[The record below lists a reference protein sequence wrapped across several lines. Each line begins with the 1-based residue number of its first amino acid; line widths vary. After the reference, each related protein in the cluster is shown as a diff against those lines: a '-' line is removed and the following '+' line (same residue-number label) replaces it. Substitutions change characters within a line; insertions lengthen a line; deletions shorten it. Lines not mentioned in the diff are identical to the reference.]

1 MAALDKKQRA
11 SPMSISTHSDRNAF
25 REYPLDGALL
35 RFHPATGT
43 HVRIENAATGHLR
56 RVAPRVAMFGITNK
70 CNLSCDFCSRDLQ
83 RESVWSVQSAADV
96 LRGLSAAGTLEVAF
110 GGGEPFAFRGFA
122 ELVDIL
128 YHTTPL
134 ALNVTTNGTLIRR
147 STFAPYSG
155 RFGQVRVSLYDD
167 VRWRDAGTVLSDY
180 GQRWGANL
188 IVDDAVLPGL
198 PALLAE
204 LAALG
209 CHDVSLLSYV
219 GPDLRRHLSP
229 RGRAQLADIVQD
241 SPIAC
246 RLSVCFG
253 DAVPVPRL
261 FDGADGSGDCGAGL
275 DFVSITPDQRMQGC
289 SFHDGGL
296 PATRAEE
303 ILHGW
308 RNERARLAQPSAR
321 RGCARREAN
330 AYRPRPTPSVSVWQ
344 AFSGNN
350 SGECVMV
357 AKFETIADADAYLA
371 QLLPSWA
378 PDAEYSSGWQ
388 HLFKEEGVA
397 GPRLSGGGSPRE
409 LTALGRSVIAT
420 GYEADDLF
428 PELRALAWK
437 NGAYVVPG
445 GIHAHDVFLLAAV
458 RASSADDARS
468 LVRVAPH
475 PAASTCLHG
484 DVVLVTLEL
493 QGDGAPDELAGI
505 RQWLTAYAAGRP
517 LAAEVVFEHVNEAAM
532 LSIRKRLGA
541 EIDRIPRLALQFG
554 RHEDSGERA
563 ARFGQMIGEGQ
574 TIVAGACVLVSGLE
588 RRKRLAVLAYR
599 QGAYVSAVDGPE
611 VRVSAYLFM
620 PDVQPRKGRRA
631 EPREIDIDQ
640 VRDALRQRF
649 PSDVRIDIRAGYR
662 RSMAFVNVITADPGY
677 AFAQLEQLAALLA
690 AKLTLGVSEVE
701 PLALAV
707 RRVIADVR
715 AGSAARPADVARSRT
730 SP

>member
-1 MAALDKKQRA
+1 M
-11 SPMSISTHSDRNAF
+11 PVSTSFDRNAF
-25 REYPLDGALL
+25 RDYPLDGALL
-35 RFHPATGT
+35 RFHPETGT
-43 HVRIENAATGHLR
+43 HIRIENAATSDLR
-56 RVAPRVAMFGITNK
+56 RLAPRVVMFGITNK
-70 CNLSCDFCSRDLQ
+70 CNLSCDFCSRDV
-83 RESVWSVQSAADV
+83 RRDSAWSVQSAVDV

-122 ELVDIL
+122 ELIDIL
-128 YHTTPL
+128 HHTTPL

-147 STFAPYSG
+147 NTFAPYAG

-167 VRWRDAGTVLSDY
+167 VRWRDAGTVLSEY

-188 IVDDAVLPGL
+188 IVDDAVLRGL

-204 LAALG
+204 LAVLG
-209 CHDVSLLSYV
+209 CQDVSLLSYI

-229 RGRAQLADIVQD
+229 RGRAQLAAIVQN

-275 DFVSITPDQRMQGC
+275 DFVSITPDRRMQGC

-296 PATRAEE
+296 PATSAEE

-308 RNERARLAQPSAR
+308 RNERARLGQPSAR
-321 RGCARREAN
+321 RGCARRGAD
-330 AYRPRPTPSVSVWQ
+330 ACRTRSTPSVSVWQ

-378 PDAEYSSGWQ
+378 PDAEYSSEWKR
-388 HLFKEEGVA
+388 LFKEEAVA

-409 LTALGRSVIAT
+409 LAAIGRSVIAT

-437 NGAYVVPG
+437 KGAYVVPD

-458 RASSADDARS
+458 RASSADDARDLAS
-468 LVRVAPH
+468 LTLH
-475 PAASTCLHG
+475 PAARTWLHG
-484 DVVLVTLEL
+484 DVILVTLEL
-493 QGDGAPDELAGI
+493 QGDGAPGELVEI

-517 LAAEVVFEHVNEAAM
+517 LAAELVFDDMDEAAM
-532 LSIRKRLGA
+532 LSVSKRLGA
-541 EIDRIPRLALQFG
+541 EIGRTPRLALHFG
-554 RHEDSGERA
+554 SREDSSQRA
-563 ARFGQMIGEGQ
+563 VRFAQMIGEGQ
-574 TIVAGACVLVSGLE
+574 TDVAGTCVLVSGLE

-599 QGAYVSAVDGPE
+599 QGAHVCAIDGSE
-611 VRVSAYLFM
+611 VRVSAYLFV
-620 PDVQPRKGRRA
+620 PDAKPQKGRRA
-631 EPREIDIDQ
+631 EPGEIDIGR
-640 VRDALRQRF
+640 VREALHRRF
-649 PSDVRIDIRAGYR
+649 PRGVRIDVRAGYR
-662 RSMAFVNVITADPGY
+662 RGMAFVNIVTTDPGY
-677 AFAQLEQLAALLA
+677 AFTQLEALAASFEARLSI
-690 AKLTLGVSEVE
+690 GVREVE

-715 AGSAARPADVARSRT
+715 S
-730 SP
+730 

>member
-1 MAALDKKQRA
+1 MPA
-11 SPMSISTHSDRNAF
+11 STGFDRNAF

-56 RVAPRVAMFGITNK
+56 RGAPRVAMFGITNK
-70 CNLSCDFCSRDLQ
+70 CNLSCDFCSRDV
-83 RESVWSVQSAADV
+83 RRDSAWSVQSAADV

-122 ELVDIL
+122 ELIDIL
-128 YHTTPL
+128 HDTTPL
-134 ALNVTTNGTLIRR
+134 ALNVTTNGTLIRQ
-147 STFAPYSG
+147 STFAPYAG

-167 VRWRDAGTVLSDY
+167 VRWRDAGTVLSEY

-188 IVDDAVLPGL
+188 IVDDTVLPGL

-204 LAALG
+204 LATLG
-209 CHDVSLLSYV
+209 CQDVSLLSYI
-219 GPDLRRHLSP
+219 GADLRRHLSP
-229 RGRAQLADIVQD
+229 RGRAQLAAIVQD

-296 PATRAEE
+296 PATSAEE

-308 RNERARLAQPSAR
+308 RNEQARLEQPSAR
-321 RGCARREAN
+321 RGCARRN
-330 AYRPRPTPSVSVWQ
+330 AGASRPRSTPSVSVWQ

-357 AKFETIADADAYLA
+357 AKFETLADADAYLA

-378 PDAEYSSGWQ
+378 PDAEYSSEWKR
-388 HLFKEEGVA
+388 LFKEEAVA
-397 GPRLSGGGSPRE
+397 GPGLSGGGSPRE
-409 LTALGRSVIAT
+409 LAAIGRSVIAT

-437 NGAYVVPG
+437 KGAYVVPG
-445 GIHAHDVFLLAAV
+445 GIHAHDVHLLAAV
-458 RASSADDARS
+458 RASSAEDARN
-468 LVRVAPH
+468 LAGQTPH
-475 PAASTCLHG
+475 PAARTWLHG
-484 DVVLVTLEL
+484 DVILVTLEL
-493 QGDGAPDELAGI
+493 QGDSVPDEI
-505 RQWLTAYAAGRP
+505 IETRQWLTAYAAGRP
-517 LAAEVVFEHVNEAAM
+517 LAAELVFDDMNEAAM
-532 LSIRKRLGA
+532 LAVMKRLGA
-541 EIDRIPRLALQFG
+541 EIGRTPRLALHFG
-554 RHEDSGERA
+554 WRDGSGEKA
-563 ARFGQMIGEGQ
+563 ARFAQMIGEGQ
-574 TIVAGACVLVSGLE
+574 TNVAGKCVLVSGLE

-599 QGAYVSAVDGPE
+599 QGAHVSAIDGHE
-611 VRVSAYLFM
+611 VRVSAYFVV
-620 PDVQPRKGRRA
+620 PGAKPQKGRRA
-631 EPREIDIDQ
+631 EPGEIDIGR
-640 VRDALRQRF
+640 VREALHQRF
-649 PSDVRIDIRAGYR
+649 PGGMRFDVKSGYR
-662 RSMAFVNVITADPGY
+662 RDTAYVNIVTADPGY
-677 AFAQLEQLAALLA
+677 AFTQLEQLAAWLGA
-690 AKLTLGVSEVE
+690 TLSIGVHEVD
-701 PLALAV
+701 PLAFAV

-715 AGSAARPADVARSRT
+715 S
-730 SP
+730 

>member
-1 MAALDKKQRA
+1 
-11 SPMSISTHSDRNAF
+11 MSVSTGLDRNAF

-43 HVRIENAATGHLR
+43 HIRIENAATRHLR
-56 RVAPRVAMFGITNK
+56 RLAPRVVMFGITNK
-70 CNLSCDFCSRDLQ
+70 CNLSCDFCSRDV
-83 RESVWSVQSAADV
+83 RRDSAWSVQSAVDV
-96 LRGLSAAGTLEVAF
+96 LHGLSAAGTLEVAF

-122 ELVDIL
+122 ELIDIL
-128 YHTTPL
+128 HDTTPL
-134 ALNVTTNGTLIRR
+134 ALNVTTNGTLIRQ
-147 STFAPYSG
+147 STFSRYAG

-167 VRWRDAGTVLSDY
+167 VRWRDAGTVLSEY

-204 LAALG
+204 LAMLG
-209 CHDVSLLSYV
+209 CQDVSLLSYI

-229 RGRAQLADIVQD
+229 RGRAQLAAIVQD

-296 PATRAEE
+296 PATSAED

-308 RNERARLAQPSAR
+308 RNERARLEQPSVR
-321 RGCARREAN
+321 RGCARRHAN
-330 AYRPRPTPSVSVWQ
+330 ACRTPSTPSVSVWQ

-357 AKFETIADADAYLA
+357 AKFETLADADAYLA

-378 PDAEYSSGWQ
+378 PDAEYAPEWTR
-388 HLFKEEGVA
+388 LFKEEAVA
-397 GPRLSGGGSPRE
+397 GPGLSGGGSPRE
-409 LTALGRSVIAT
+409 LTAIGRSVIAT

-437 NGAYVVPG
+437 KGAYVVPA
-445 GIHAHDVFLLAAV
+445 GIHAHHVFLLAAV
-458 RASSADDARS
+458 RASSADDARNLAS
-468 LVRVAPH
+468 LTPH
-475 PAASTCLHG
+475 PAARTWLHG

-493 QGDGAPDELAGI
+493 QGDSVPGELVET

-517 LAAEVVFEHVNEAAM
+517 LAAELVFDDLDEAAM
-532 LSIRKRLGA
+532 LTVMKRLGA
-541 EIDRIPRLALQFG
+541 EIGRTPRLALHFG
-554 RHEDSGERA
+554 WRDESGQKA
-563 ARFGQMIGEGQ
+563 VRFAQMIGEGQ
-574 TIVAGACVLVSGLE
+574 AHVAGKCVLVSGLE

-599 QGAYVSAVDGPE
+599 QGAHVSAIDGSE
-611 VRVSAYLFM
+611 VRVSASLFV
-620 PDVQPRKGRRA
+620 PDAKPQKGRRA
-631 EPREIDIDQ
+631 GPGEIDIGR
-640 VRDALRQRF
+640 VREALRQRL
-649 PSDVRIDIRAGYR
+649 PSGTRIDVKPGYR
-662 RSMAFVNVITADPGY
+662 RGMAYVSIVTADPGY
-677 AFAQLEQLAALLA
+677 VFTQLDELAALLGA
-690 AKLTLGVSEVE
+690 TLSVGVHEVD
-701 PLALAV
+701 PLAFAV

-715 AGSAARPADVARSRT
+715 S
-730 SP
+730 

>member
-1 MAALDKKQRA
+1 MDKKKRA
-11 SPMSISTHSDRNAF
+11 SPMPVSTGFDRNAF

-43 HVRIENAATGHLR
+43 HIRIENPATRHLR
-56 RVAPRVAMFGITNK
+56 RLAPRVAMFGITNK
-70 CNLSCDFCSRDLQ
+70 CNLSCDFCSRDV
-83 RESVWSVQSAADV
+83 RRDSAWSVQSAADV

-122 ELVDIL
+122 ELIDIL
-128 YHTTPL
+128 HDTTPL

-147 STFAPYSG
+147 NTFAPYAG
-155 RFGQVRVSLYDD
+155 RFGQVRVSLYDE
-167 VRWRDAGTVLSDY
+167 VRWRDAGTVLSEY

-188 IVDDAVLPGL
+188 IVDDSVLPGL

-209 CHDVSLLSYV
+209 CQDVSLLSYI

-229 RGRAQLADIVQD
+229 RGRARLAAIVQD
-241 SPIAC
+241 SPLAC

-296 PATRAEE
+296 PATGADE

-308 RNERARLAQPSAR
+308 RNERARLEQPSAR
-321 RGCARREAN
+321 RGCARRDAEARRT
-330 AYRPRPTPSVSVWQ
+330 RPMPPVSVWQ

-378 PDAEYSSGWQ
+378 PDAEYSSEWKR
-388 HLFKEEGVA
+388 LFKEEAVA

-409 LTALGRSVIAT
+409 LAAIGRSVIAT
-420 GYEADDLF
+420 GYDAADLF

-437 NGAYVVPG
+437 KGAYVVPDG
-445 GIHAHDVFLLAAV
+445 VHAHDVFLLAAV
-458 RASSADDARS
+458 RASSADDARHRAS
-468 LVRVAPH
+468 LTPH
-475 PAASTCLHG
+475 PAARTWLHG
-484 DVVLVTLEL
+484 DVILVTLEL
-493 QGDGAPDELAGI
+493 QGDSVPGELVEI
-505 RQWLTAYAAGRP
+505 RQWLTAFAAGRP
-517 LAAEVVFEHVNEAAM
+517 LAAELVFDDLDDAAM
-532 LSIRKRLGA
+532 LSVLKRLGA
-541 EIDRIPRLALQFG
+541 EIGTTPRLALHFG
-554 RHEDSGERA
+554 WREDSGQRA
-563 ARFGQMIGEGQ
+563 ARFAQMIEEGQ
-574 TIVAGACVLVSGLE
+574 TSIAGTCVLVSGLE
-588 RRKRLAVLAYR
+588 RRKRLTVLAYR
-599 QGAYVSAVDGPE
+599 QGAHVSAIDGSK
-611 VRVSAYLFM
+611 VRVNASFSV
-620 PDVQPRKGRRA
+620 PDAKPQPGRRA
-631 EPREIDIDQ
+631 VPGEIDIGR
-640 VRDALRQRF
+640 VHEALHQRF
-649 PSDVRIDIRAGYR
+649 PGGIRIEVKAGYR
-662 RSMAFVNVITADPGY
+662 RSMAFVNIVTADPGY
-677 AFAQLEQLAALLA
+677 AFAQLEQLAALFNARLSI
-690 AKLTLGVSEVE
+690 GVQEVD
-701 PLALAV
+701 PLAFAV

-715 AGSAARPADVARSRT
+715 S
-730 SP
+730 

>member
-1 MAALDKKQRA
+1 M
-11 SPMSISTHSDRNAF
+11 PVSTSFDRNAF
-25 REYPLDGALL
+25 RDYPLDGALL

-43 HVRIENAATGHLR
+43 HIRIENAATSDFR
-56 RVAPRVAMFGITNK
+56 RPAPRVVMFGITNK
-70 CNLSCDFCSRDLQ
+70 CNLSCDFCSRDVQ
-83 RESVWSVQSAADV
+83 RDSAWSVQSAVDV

-122 ELVDIL
+122 ELIDIL
-128 YHTTPL
+128 HHTTPL

-147 STFAPYSG
+147 NTFAPYAG

-167 VRWRDAGTVLSDY
+167 VRWRDASTVLSEY

-188 IVDDAVLPGL
+188 IVDDAVLQGL

-204 LAALG
+204 LAVLG
-209 CHDVSLLSYV
+209 CQDVSLLSYI
-219 GPDLRRHLSP
+219 GPDPRRHLSP
-229 RGRAQLADIVQD
+229 RGRAQLAAIVQN

-275 DFVSITPDQRMQGC
+275 DFVSITPDRRMQGC

-296 PATRAEE
+296 PATSAEE

-308 RNERARLAQPSAR
+308 RNERARLGQPSAR
-321 RGCARREAN
+321 RGCARRGTD
-330 AYRPRPTPSVSVWQ
+330 AYRTRSTPSVSVWQ

-378 PDAEYSSGWQ
+378 PDAEYSSEWKR
-388 HLFKEEGVA
+388 LFKEEAVA

-409 LTALGRSVIAT
+409 LAAIGRSVIAT

-437 NGAYVVPG
+437 KGAYVVPE
-445 GIHAHDVFLLAAV
+445 GIHAHDVYLLAAV
-458 RASSADDARS
+458 RASSADDARNLAS
-468 LVRVAPH
+468 LTPR
-475 PAASTCLHG
+475 PAARTWLHG
-484 DVVLVTLEL
+484 DVILVTLEL
-493 QGDGAPDELAGI
+493 QGDSVPGELVEI
-505 RQWLTAYAAGRP
+505 RQWLTTYAAGRP
-517 LAAEVVFEHVNEAAM
+517 LAAELVFDEMNETAV
-532 LSIRKRLGA
+532 LSVMKRLGA
-541 EIDRIPRLALQFG
+541 EIGRTPRLAVHFG
-554 RHEDSGERA
+554 WRDDSGQRA
-563 ARFGQMIGEGQ
+563 VRFAQMIGEGQ
-574 TIVAGACVLVSGLE
+574 TDVAGTCVLVSGLE

-599 QGAYVSAVDGPE
+599 QGAHVSAIDGQE
-611 VRVSAYLFM
+611 VRVSAYFVV
-620 PDVQPRKGRRA
+620 PGTKPQKGRRT
-631 EPREIDIDQ
+631 EPGEIDIGR
-640 VRDALRQRF
+640 VREALHQRL
-649 PSDVRIDIRAGYR
+649 PSGTRIEVKPGYR
-662 RSMAFVNVITADPGY
+662 RSMAFVNIVTADPGY
-677 AFAQLEQLAALLA
+677 AFAQLEQLATLLGA
-690 AKLTLGVSEVE
+690 TLSVGVHEVD
-701 PLALAV
+701 PLAFAV

-715 AGSAARPADVARSRT
+715 S
-730 SP
+730 